1 MPTNQEI
8 AAQLVIEVEKLFLKQ
23 VDRLN
28 VLEPGRPH
36 TRYLE

>member
-8 AAQLVIEVEKLFLKQ
+8 AAQLVIEVGQLFLKQ

-28 VLEPGRPH
+28 VLEPG
-36 TRYLE
+36 